1 MNRLTKIVMA
11 VGVAFMSML
20 LTACPY
26 IDHGTSKAAEL
37 VSLDEVQGCFYGTTL
52 KDWDNQTKKMYC
64 YRLCLDENSALIS
77 RRIQYVDQV
86 SDDSMKVTSVEEDT
100 SFFKKY
106 RLNDDYDKDGSLLYS
121 ISVDDFDE
129 MSYREGELLGTDKT
143 ANFTRIKDE
152 LCVF

>member
-26 IDHGTSKAAEL
+26 IAHGTSEAAEF

>member
-77 RRIQYVDQV
+77 RRIQYVEQV

>member
-1 MNRLTKIVMA
+1 MKRLKKILMVACLGFIA
-11 VGVAFMSML
+11 VAQ
-20 LTACPY
+20 TACPY
-26 IDHGTSKAAEL
+26 IAHGTSEAAEF